1 MGTDIKVNSKSII
14 LFDGVCNLCNTSVN
28 FVIDRDS
35 RDRFLFAALQ
45 SDFAKNRLQE
55 LGYYDFTLS
64 SVLLVEGERVY
75 KESTA
80 ALRIAKGL
88 GGLWPLLY
96 IMIIIPSSLRDVV
109 YKNIAR
115 NRYKWFGKRESCR
128 VPEPAVL
135 RKFVGDAQVA

>member
-1 MGTDIKVNSKSII
+1 MNSKSII

>member
-1 MGTDIKVNSKSII
+1 MNSKSII

-55 LGYYDFTLS
+55 LGYHDFTLS

-109 YKNIAR
+109 YKYIAR